1 MKSFTSVARRGAIF
15 ATAALSALALTAC
28 SAGQITQTDT
38 QVAAVNG
45 ADVSTSAEGL
55 VLRDATVIVDKD
67 NKASLKFTVVNNDPK
82 TVSYNLL
89 SVMVNGKSVDLPSD
103 LTTTVPAGGTM
114 VVAPKSDLE
123 NIPKSDSK
131 IASYG
136 TIDLDNQGFAHGG
149 AVDFEINFDKASG
162 KGQIPVA
169 GSQLK
174 SGEHTRTADSK

>member
-1 MKSFTSVARRGAIF
+1 MKSFTSVARRGAVLT
-15 ATAALSALALTAC
+15 AAALSAFALTAC

-45 ADVSTSAEGL
+45 AEINTSAEGL

-67 NKASLKFTVVNNDPK
+67 NKASLKFTVLNNDPK
-82 TVSYNLL
+82 TVSYNLI
-89 SVMVNGKSVDLPSD
+89 SVMVNGKSVELPADLNK
-103 LTTTVPAGGTM
+103 TIAAGGTM

-131 IASYG
+131 ITSYG
-136 TIDLDNQGFAHGG
+136 TIDLENQGFAHG
-149 AVDFEINFDKASG
+149 AHAEFEINFDNASG

-174 SGEHTRTADSK
+174 SGEHTRTADGK